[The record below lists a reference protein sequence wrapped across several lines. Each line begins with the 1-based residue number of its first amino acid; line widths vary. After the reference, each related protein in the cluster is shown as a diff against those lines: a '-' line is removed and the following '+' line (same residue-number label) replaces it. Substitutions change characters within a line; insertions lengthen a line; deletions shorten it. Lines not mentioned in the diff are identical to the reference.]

1 MKLNWNITFYR
12 ILNLQPSNNKHLSV
26 VDDKHWTV
34 TIRTCNIL
42 CGTLNTD
49 FNQIFHHKYTVSP
62 KNVVS
67 CFFFAILLASTHPN
81 CKSWGNFEKFRKFA
95 YFSKFLC
102 LPCSKFPEIFK
113 TILTFAIWISKIA
126 KKISFIFWGHPVHT
140 ILLIFNVNDT

>member
-1 MKLNWNITFYR
+1 MWLSCSKFPGLLNIGQKF
-12 ILNLQPSNNKHLSV
+12 LCMCS
-26 VDDKHWTV
+26 
-34 TIRTCNIL
+34 RTWENEKKTKWEL
-42 CGTLNTD
+42 TYGTPC
-49 FNQIFHHKYTVSP
+49 KYTVSP

-140 ILLIFNVNDT
+140 ILLIFNVNNT